1 MLITN
6 FLLIIIFSI
15 LLFTTLCMVFYRL
28 VDFFRDFPGLANGRE
43 LACQFRRQE
52 ETPVWCLGQ
61 NDPLE
66 EGMATHSRILAW
78 RIPWTE
84 EPGSLCSMGSQRV
97 RHYWSDSAQAQH
109 SGETSAAV
117 FLFTLLHNVTF
128 FSQRLYHLKFSSS
141 AFIFNYKFNVF
152 LMYIEL
158 LSQIYLLYFCNS
170 QVYQYWY

>member
-6 FLLIIIFSI
+6 FLLIIIVSI

-43 LACQFRRQE
+43 LACQFRKQE

-66 EGMATHSRILAW
+66 EGMATHSSILAW

-84 EPGSLCSMGSQRV
+84 EPGSLWSIESQRV
-97 RHYWSDSAQAQH
+97 RHNWSDLAQAQH
-109 SGETSAAV
+109 WGETSV
-117 FLFTLLHNVTF
+117 LRCFCSHCYIMLYFLLIV
-128 FSQRLYHLKFSSS
+128 SYHLKFSSS
-141 AFIFNYKFNVF
+141 I
-152 LMYIEL
+152 
-158 LSQIYLLYFCNS
+158 
-170 QVYQYWY
+170 